1 MLIDLTPEQAKLQN
15 DLRHYFSNLVTAEE
29 NREMM
34 IDRHGSSYEAVVRRM
49 GQDGWLGVGWPKE
62 YGGHGFGPLEQQI
75 FMNEVMRADVPMPLV
90 TLQTVGPTLQKYG
103 TEEQKKKFLPGI
115 LAGEIH
121 FAIGYTEPE
130 AGTDLASLRTTAVRD
145 GDHYVV
151 NGQKIF
157 TTGAHQAQYIWLA
170 CRTDP
175 SAPKHK
181 GISILIV
188 DTKDPGYSWTPII
201 TNDGA
206 HHTNATYY
214 TDVRVPVEMLVGEE
228 NAGWKLITTQL
239 NHERVSL
246 GPSGRIAG
254 MYDRV
259 YEWASKPGPDGV
271 APLSHEDVRRVLGE
285 MKAVWRLNELLNW
298 QVASSGDD
306 ISMADAAATKILATE
321 WIQKLGRLSEGVV
334 GRYGD
339 PADANTAE
347 TLEWL
352 DAQTKRHLVITFGGG
367 VNEVMREMVSTA
379 GLGTPR
385 VPR

>member
-1 MLIDLTPEQAKLQN
+1 MLIDLTPEQAKLQS
-15 DLRHYFSNLVTAEE
+15 DLRQYFSNLVTADETH
-29 NREMM
+29 EMM
-34 IDRHGSSYEAVVRRM
+34 VDRHGSSYEAVVRRM

-103 TEEQKKKFLPGI
+103 TEVQKKKFLPGI

-145 GDHYVV
+145 GDHYIV

-170 CRTDP
+170 CRTD
-175 SAPKHK
+175 SDAPKHK

-214 TDVRVPVEMLVGEE
+214 SDVRVPVDMLVGEE
-228 NAGWKLITTQL
+228 NLGWKLITTQL

-259 YEWASKPGPDGV
+259 YEWAAKPGHDGV
-271 APLSHEDVRRVLGE
+271 APLAHEDVRRVLGE

-367 VNEVMREMVSTA
+367 VNEVMREMVATA

>member
-1 MLIDLTPEQAKLQN
+1 MLIDLTPEQAKLQS
-15 DLRHYFSNLVTAEE
+15 DLRQYFSNLVTADET
-29 NREMM
+29 REMM

-145 GDHYVV
+145 GDHYIV

-175 SAPKHK
+175 SAAKHK

-214 TDVRVPVEMLVGEE
+214 SDVRVPVEMLVGEE

-259 YEWASKPGPDGV
+259 YEWAAKPGPDGV

-367 VNEVMREMVSTA
+367 VNEVMREMVATA

>member
-15 DLRHYFSNLVTAEE
+15 DLRHYFSNLVAAEE
-29 NREMM
+29 TREMM

>member
-1 MLIDLTPEQAKLQN
+1 MLIDLTPEQAKLQS
-15 DLRHYFSNLVTAEE
+15 DLRQYFSNLVTADET
-29 NREMM
+29 RDMM
-34 IDRHGSSYEAVVRRM
+34 VDRHGSSYEAVVRRM

-145 GDHYVV
+145 GDHYIV

-175 SAPKHK
+175 DAPKHK

-214 TDVRVPVEMLVGEE
+214 SDVRVPVDMLVGEE
-228 NAGWKLITTQL
+228 NLGWKLITTQL

-259 YEWASKPGPDGV
+259 YEWAAKPGPDGV
-271 APLSHEDVRRVLGE
+271 APLAHEDVRRVLGE

>member
-29 NREMM
+29 TREIM

>member
-1 MLIDLTPEQAKLQN
+1 MLIDLTPEQAKLQS
-15 DLRHYFSNLVTAEE
+15 DLRQYFSNLVTADET
-29 NREMM
+29 REMM

-145 GDHYVV
+145 GDHYIV

-175 SAPKHK
+175 SAAKHK

-214 TDVRVPVEMLVGEE
+214 SDVRVPVEMLVGEE

-259 YEWASKPGPDGV
+259 YEWAAKPGPDGV

-334 GRYGD
+334 GRYGY

-367 VNEVMREMVSTA
+367 VNEVMREMVATA

>member
-29 NREMM
+29 TREMM

-321 WIQKLGRLSEGVV
+321 WIQRLGRLSEGVV

-347 TLEWL
+347 TLEWF

>member
-29 NREMM
+29 TREMM

>member
-1 MLIDLTPEQAKLQN
+1 MFIDLTPEQAKLQTE
-15 DLRHYFSNLVTAEE
+15 LRRYFANLVSSAET
-29 NREMM
+29 REMM
-34 IDRHGSSYEAVVRRM
+34 LDRHGASYEAVVRRM

-75 FMNEVMRADVPMPLV
+75 FMNEVMRADVPLPLV

-103 TEEQKKKFLPGI
+103 TQEQKRKFLPGI

-145 GDHYVV
+145 GDHYIV

-157 TTGAHQAQYIWLA
+157 TTGAHQAGYIWLA

-175 SAPKHK
+175 DAPKHK

-214 TDVRVPVEMLVGEE
+214 SDVRVPVDMLVGEE
-228 NAGWKLITTQL
+228 NSGWKLITTQL

-246 GPSGRIAG
+246 GPSGRIAA

-259 YEWASKPGPDGV
+259 HEWAAKPGADGV
-271 APLSHEDVRRVLGE
+271 APLAHDDVRRVLAQ

-298 QVASSGDD
+298 QVAASGDD

-321 WIQKLGRLSEGVV
+321 WIQTLGRLSEGVV

-339 PADANTAE
+339 PVDIETAE

-367 VNEVMREMVSTA
+367 VNEVMREMVATA

>member
-1 MLIDLTPEQAKLQN
+1 MLIDLTPEQAKLQS
-15 DLRHYFSNLVTAEE
+15 DLRQYFSNLVTADETH
-29 NREMM
+29 EMM
-34 IDRHGSSYEAVVRRM
+34 VDRHGSSYEAVVRRM

-103 TEEQKKKFLPGI
+103 TEVQKKKFLPGI

-145 GDHYVV
+145 GDHYIV

-170 CRTDP
+170 CRTD
-175 SAPKHK
+175 SDVPKHK

-214 TDVRVPVEMLVGEE
+214 SDVRVPVDMLVGEE
-228 NAGWKLITTQL
+228 NLGWKLITTQL

-259 YEWASKPGPDGV
+259 YEWAAKPGHDGV
-271 APLSHEDVRRVLGE
+271 APLAHEDVRRVLGE

-367 VNEVMREMVSTA
+367 VNEVMREMVATA

>member
-15 DLRHYFSNLVTAEE
+15 DLRQYFSNLVTADET
-29 NREMM
+29 REMM
-34 IDRHGSSYEAVVRRM
+34 VDRHGSSYEAVVRRM

-103 TEEQKKKFLPGI
+103 TEVQKKKFLPGI

-145 GDHYVV
+145 GDHYIV

-170 CRTDP
+170 CRTD
-175 SAPKHK
+175 SDAPKHK

-214 TDVRVPVEMLVGEE
+214 SDVRVPVDMLVGEE
-228 NAGWKLITTQL
+228 NLGWKLITTQL

-259 YEWASKPGPDGV
+259 YEWAAKPGHDGV
-271 APLSHEDVRRVLGE
+271 APLAHEDVRRVLGE

-367 VNEVMREMVSTA
+367 VNEVMREMVATA